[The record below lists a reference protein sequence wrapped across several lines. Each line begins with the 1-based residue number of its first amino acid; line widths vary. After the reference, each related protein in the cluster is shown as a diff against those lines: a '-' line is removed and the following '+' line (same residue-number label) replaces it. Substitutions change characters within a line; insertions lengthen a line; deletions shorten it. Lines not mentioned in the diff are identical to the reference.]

1 MNTNTF
7 REVNFFRWL
16 CEDEQADDV
25 RELIMLWKH
34 GAYYHLITVW
44 GMPSYLAPREEQ

>member
-16 CEDEQADDV
+16 CEDDQEDDIK
-25 RELIMLWKH
+25 ELVSLWKD
-34 GAYYHLITVW
+34 GAYEHLVNVW
-44 GMPSYLAPREEQ
+44 GMPRYLAPREEQ